1 MSSLLFLTL
10 IALWFIGSQR
20 NLQWWLWECRHQQ
33 YTMCWSSSNYQ
44 NGLWDFKNFCA
55 SFFALICVLIFFYLL
70 HEFTSFVTSS
80 HLNLQCL
87 LQINIAMIL
96 EPQCAFASPQTTE
109 LQWDLRVQE
118 NTTMNYLLS
127 LSRIPELRCRV
138 NASLCLIIV
147 WMSHNIP
154 LEMNKIS

>member
-1 MSSLLFLTL
+1 MGMQTSTIHYVLKLFKLSKWFVGFQELLCFLL
-10 IALWFIGSQR
+10 CF
-20 NLQWWLWECRHQQ
+20 NLC
-33 YTMCWSSSNYQ
+33 SN
-44 NGLWDFKNFCA
+44 L
-55 SFFALICVLIFFYLL
+55 FFLL
-70 HEFTSFVTSS
+70 DEFTSFVTRN

-154 LEMNKIS
+154 LEMNKISQLFSIFLLYRVSVMCSPTSG

>member
-1 MSSLLFLTL
+1 MLKLFKLSKWFVGFQELLCFLL
-10 IALWFIGSQR
+10 CF
-20 NLQWWLWECRHQQ
+20 NLC
-33 YTMCWSSSNYQ
+33 SN
-44 NGLWDFKNFCA
+44 L
-55 SFFALICVLIFFYLL
+55 FFLL
-70 HEFTSFVTSS
+70 DEFTSFVTSN

-138 NASLCLIIV
+138 NSSLCLIIV
-147 WMSHNIP
+147 WTSHNIP
-154 LEMNKIS
+154 LEMNKISQLFSIFLLYRVSVMCSPTSG

>member
-1 MSSLLFLTL
+1 MLKLFKLSKWFVGFQELLCFLL
-10 IALWFIGSQR
+10 CF
-20 NLQWWLWECRHQQ
+20 NLC
-33 YTMCWSSSNYQ
+33 SN
-44 NGLWDFKNFCA
+44 L
-55 SFFALICVLIFFYLL
+55 FFLL
-70 HEFTSFVTSS
+70 DEFTSFVTSN

>member
-1 MSSLLFLTL
+1 MGMQTSTIHYVLKLFKLSKWFVGFQELLCFLL
-10 IALWFIGSQR
+10 CF
-20 NLQWWLWECRHQQ
+20 NLC
-33 YTMCWSSSNYQ
+33 SN
-44 NGLWDFKNFCA
+44 L
-55 SFFALICVLIFFYLL
+55 FFLL
-70 HEFTSFVTSS
+70 DEFTSFVTSN

-154 LEMNKIS
+154 LEMNKISQLFSIFLLYRVSVMCSPTSG